1 MACVLCYGTV
11 LEVLPYLQTVQPFE
25 YVNQDIFTEESHEH
39 APKVLWSTF
48 THHIIHIMGMVGT
61 VSSQMD

>member
-48 THHIIHIMGMVGT
+48 THHIIHIMGW
-61 VSSQMD
+61 VSTGSS